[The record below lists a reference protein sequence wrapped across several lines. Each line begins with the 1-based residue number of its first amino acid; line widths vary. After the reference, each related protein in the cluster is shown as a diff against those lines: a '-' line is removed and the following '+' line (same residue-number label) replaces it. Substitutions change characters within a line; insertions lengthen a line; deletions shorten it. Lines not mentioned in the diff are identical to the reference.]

1 MKLKLTVILLS
12 ALVLSTA
19 AALPPR
25 GMSGP
30 LPGAGP
36 GPGGERMPGPPPDLG
51 AMLDLQGDTLA
62 KVDALSEQQHLAL
75 FRLHREQ
82 MRAERQLQA
91 QFRAE
96 LAKILSPE
104 QLNRFE
110 QMRSP
115 QRHQG
120 GRGNLGPG
128 QQQCRDSDPQPKA
141 PSQP

>member
-12 ALVLSTA
+12 ALMLSTA

-30 LPGAGP
+30 DHGPGRGPGA
-36 GPGGERMPGPPPDLG
+36 MPGPPPDLG

-82 MRAERQLQA
+82 MRAERALQA
-91 QFRAE
+91 QFRGE

-104 QLNRFE
+104 QLSRFE
-110 QMRSP
+110 QLRAERRP
-115 QRHQG
+115 G
-120 GRGNLGPG
+120 AGPG
-128 QQQCRDSDPQPKA
+128 SGQQCRDADATHPAPDAGKQP
-141 PSQP
+141 